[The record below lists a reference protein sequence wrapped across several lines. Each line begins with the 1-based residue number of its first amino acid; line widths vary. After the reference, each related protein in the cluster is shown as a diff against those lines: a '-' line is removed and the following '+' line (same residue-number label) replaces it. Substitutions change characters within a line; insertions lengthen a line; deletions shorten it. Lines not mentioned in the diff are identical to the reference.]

1 MRLKARVTCL
11 FSGSDASIASE
22 TSWFVTS
29 KYLYSRIDLWR
40 LGFYVDIVPVAAL
53 CNFLH
58 FPVPISHHSHAQS
71 SSIFKPFARS
81 FKQCLMSSEADSDLK
96 GSSQ

>member
-40 LGFYVDIVPVAAL
+40 LDFYVDIVPVAAL

-58 FPVPISHHSHAQS
+58 FPVPISPIRMLSRHLSLNHLHEVLSNA
-71 SSIFKPFARS
+71 
-81 FKQCLMSSEADSDLK
+81 
-96 GSSQ
+96 